1 MADFLDDVFPADD
14 QEQTE
19 AASEVVEE
27 APAPERVEEAPVA
40 PEALNQ
46 EAETHTAAEEAEVR
60 QVPLNVVL
68 DERDRRK
75 AAEQERD
82 RYKQQW
88 EAAQQRQQ
96 PQNVPDP
103 YDDPQGF
110 AAYQEQRVQEAVT
123 QQRFQMSELMAKQQH
138 GEEVVTKASQWA
150 LEKANSDPT
159 FAAAYH
165 RQAHPID
172 WIVQQHK
179 RDAIMSDIGD
189 NVDDWFTREAA
200 KRGYAPASVVAA
212 APAVAQTQQATPPV
226 KVPRSLAT
234 QGSGDTDVRQVAS
247 GPTAAVDALFS

>member
-14 QEQTE
+14 QEQME
-19 AASEVVEE
+19 AAPEVVEE
-27 APAPERVEEAPVA
+27 AAPNPEPVEEAPVEPEQPA
-40 PEALNQ
+40 QEPEPAQQEPEAR
-46 EAETHTAAEEAEVR
+46 H
-60 QVPLNVVL
+60 VPISAML
-68 DERDRRK
+68 DERDKRK
-75 AAEQERD
+75 ALEAERD
-82 RYKQQW
+82 RYKQQL
-88 EAAQQRQQ
+88 EEAQQRQK

-150 LEKANSDPT
+150 LEKANSDPA

-165 RQAHPID
+165 RQPHPID

-179 RDAIMSDIGD
+179 RDAILSDIGD

-200 KRGYAPASVVAA
+200 KRGYMPANVAA
-212 APAVAQTQQATPPV
+212 PAPAVAQTQQATPPV

-234 QGSGDTDVRQVAS
+234 QGSGPSDVRQVAT

>member
-14 QEQTE
+14 QEQME
-19 AASEVVEE
+19 AAPEVVED
-27 APAPERVEEAPVA
+27 APNPEPVEEAPVEPEQPA
-40 PEALNQ
+40 QEPEPAPQEPEAR
-46 EAETHTAAEEAEVR
+46 H
-60 QVPLNVVL
+60 VPISAML
-68 DERDRRK
+68 DERDKRK
-75 AAEQERD
+75 ALEAERD
-82 RYKQQW
+82 RYKQELEQ
-88 EAAQQRQQ
+88 ARQK
-96 PQNVPDP
+96 PAQNVPDP

-123 QQRFQMSELMAKQQH
+123 QQRFQMSELMAKQTH
-138 GEEVVTKASQWA
+138 GEETVNTAAQWA
-150 LEKANSDPT
+150 LEKANSDPA

-179 RDAIMSDIGD
+179 RDAILSDIGD

-200 KRGYAPASVVAA
+200 KRGYAPANVAA
-212 APAVAQTQQATPPV
+212 PAPAVAQTQQATPPA

-234 QGSGDTDVRQVAS
+234 QGSGPTDVRQVAS